1 MNNLVYEKC
10 FEAFKD
16 VEATV
21 VLVVG
26 KKINISQFE
35 NIRITLSCIIM
46 CHN

>member
-1 MNNLVYEKC
+1 MNNLSYMKKC

-26 KKINISQFE
+26 KKINISQ
-35 NIRITLSCIIM
+35 I
-46 CHN
+46 